1 MAISGGADT
10 IQFRVK
16 KGATKEIIE
25 TAGQMRKICSKAGV
39 TFIVNDRI
47 DIALAVDAD
56 GVHLGQDDFPVPI
69 ARKLLGKD
77 KIIGGSAG
85 TIEEARKCFLEKVDY
100 IGFGPIYGTT
110 SKEDAGPACGIGI
123 MGRALKEI
131 PLPFIAIGGLD
142 VENIPGVIRAG
153 AQGIAV
159 ISAVC
164 CREDPEEATRI
175 LGKVLYERKV
185 DP

>member
-1 MAISGGADT
+1 
-10 IQFRVK
+10 
-16 KGATKEIIE
+16 
-25 TAGQMRKICSKAGV
+25 
-39 TFIVNDRI
+39 
-47 DIALAVDAD
+47 
-56 GVHLGQDDFPVPI
+56 
-69 ARKLLGKD
+69 
-77 KIIGGSAG
+77 
-85 TIEEARKCFLEKVDY
+85 
-100 IGFGPIYGTT
+100 
-110 SKEDAGPACGIGI
+110 
-123 MGRALKEI
+123 LKEI